1 MYEQFQHVMKL
12 GPINRFM
19 DMIPGLPKV
28 VLLLVVVVVGV
39 EPILRLAA
47 CVFLSPGIDEQ
58 RKWRR
63 AHQALHVYDGQVHID
78 ITIPPCTFSEAE
90 RRHARHQPKAF
101 LASLNIHF
109 PLLETRHQHHLLAH
123 ALCCS
128 MTDDELDG
136 RVTIG
141 QSRLLRIGS

>member
-28 VLLLVVVVVGV
+28 LLLLLLLLLPLLLLVVVVGV

-58 RKWRR
+58 
-63 AHQALHVYDGQVHID
+63 
-78 ITIPPCTFSEAE
+78 
-90 RRHARHQPKAF
+90 
-101 LASLNIHF
+101 
-109 PLLETRHQHHLLAH
+109 
-123 ALCCS
+123 
-128 MTDDELDG
+128 
-136 RVTIG
+136 
-141 QSRLLRIGS
+141 